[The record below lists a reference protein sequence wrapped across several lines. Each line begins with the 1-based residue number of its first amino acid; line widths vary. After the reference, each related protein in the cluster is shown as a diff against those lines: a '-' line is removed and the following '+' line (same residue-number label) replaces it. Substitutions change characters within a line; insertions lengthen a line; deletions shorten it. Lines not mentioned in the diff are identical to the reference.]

1 MTSTKRA
8 LSAKGMQHQ
17 WIPSRTSL
25 WWWSWENNS
34 VTRTFLSKHLNRA
47 GGKRSSFLPTFVFRP
62 IVWVENS
69 FRTSD
74 YKRLA
79 GWQSFTFALLDS
91 ALPCKHTCE
100 VLWLLLTSHG
110 KFFTPLWYIEYVI
123 FTISSFCSSGQ
134 MFAASFPQI
143 PFCNGQPCS
152 WLYTSRYRACYGLA
166 PVRECSC
173 WANKRKPP
181 TIQ

>member
-1 MTSTKRA
+1 MEHSKLSLRTWFYAMHLMTSTKRA

-17 WIPSRTSL
+17 WRIEQYPHVRVYDD
-25 WWWSWENNS
+25 EVEKNNS
-34 VTRTFLSKHLNRA
+34 VTRTFPSKHLNRA

-123 FTISSFCSSGQ
+123 FTIC
-134 MFAASFPQI
+134 P
-143 PFCNGQPCS
+143 
-152 WLYTSRYRACYGLA
+152 
-166 PVRECSC
+166 
-173 WANKRKPP
+173 
-181 TIQ
+181 

>member
-1 MTSTKRA
+1 MA
-8 LSAKGMQHQ
+8 SADV
-17 WIPSRTSL
+17 SRQVFYSIMVHRICHL
-25 WWWSWENNS
+25 HHMS
-34 VTRTFLSKHLNRA
+34 VRPPLLRTFSFHLIPVCLLRA
-47 GGKRSSFLPTFVFRP
+47 FPD
-62 IVWVENS
+62 S
-69 FRTSD
+69 FRTLIGFVISSMPT
-74 YKRLA
+74 RL
-79 GWQSFTFALLDS
+79 
-91 ALPCKHTCE
+91 
-100 VLWLLLTSHG
+100 
-110 KFFTPLWYIEYVI
+110 
-123 FTISSFCSSGQ
+123 ISSFCSSGQ